1 MPYTQHELP
10 DITDAEACDKDKEY
24 RRKIRLQSPG
34 ACSLEY
40 QHAIDVFTRCL
51 LRWNPETQ
59 KADGEGIFGNVIAF
73 APAHEEQ
80 GRHTLH
86 MHCQIW
92 VEELSSRVRHSLFN
106 PDPQKREKARKD
118 FYGYIDTIMSSS
130 YSTKLNFTHYCLPT
144 KEGETN
150 ISDNI
155 TEREIQLFRD
165 ARNETLCGDEEG
177 RLLKC
182 RRCNFRMSPVDVI
195 NTTFS
200 ERMKTYGIWT
210 DEVDNKEEQ
219 NELASRLS
227 MMTDAQLDAA
237 AYTFLYD
244 FFNETT
250 EVHDVYPDSIWE
262 DKDMRDLMLQFRF
275 EHHAMRHVPT
285 CFKKGNECRFLFPF
299 KYCKSTEIY
308 PNDQEVKI
316 ATPWH
321 RLSDPGV
328 VWVSPW
334 LLTPKRDIGSE
345 YVNTYNEALSQ
356 VFNCNTNVQVGDIW
370 QIYYSTLYGSKSTQK
385 EDSERVQRI
394 LQCVCKRLLKIEENL
409 LSEGP
414 NDVNDRKRAFTRG
427 LGVMLSGLQAA
438 TSRHT
443 VSATMAHLIISL
455 GGTRFQFSHDFG
467 TLLVSQ
473 LQALLEKGRVDAFV
487 RRTTLNGMT
496 KIWHDVSGE
505 DYIHRPTELVNMCA
519 YEMTMHYTKVLK
531 PRKTLLK
538 TLFSTEPSGSD
549 QNNDS
554 IDSNDVPSNESDFP
568 SRNDNPSFAESLEFS
583 ELHPNQKFTCLKKRK
598 HWVIPM
604 TYYEGT
610 ALCGLEYLNLDDDIN
625 RTNSFTEEYREDYA
639 KIALLMFYPFR
650 TLEDTKINGS
660 HWKLF
665 RRELKLHRAGK
676 TTTMW
681 GQGFDILQHIEDRKM
696 LQLNICRTPDEITEN
711 TKNRCTT
718 PGSRSKGKK
727 KTKKTDTEIDQ

>member
-1 MPYTQHELP
+1 M
-10 DITDAEACDKDKEY
+10 
-24 RRKIRLQSPG
+24 
-34 ACSLEY
+34 
-40 QHAIDVFTRCL
+40 
-51 LRWNPETQ
+51 
-59 KADGEGIFGNVIAF
+59 
-73 APAHEEQ
+73 
-80 GRHTLH
+80 
-86 MHCQIW
+86 
-92 VEELSSRVRHSLFN
+92 
-106 PDPQKREKARKD
+106 
-118 FYGYIDTIMSSS
+118 
-130 YSTKLNFTHYCLPT
+130 
-144 KEGETN
+144 
-150 ISDNI
+150 
-155 TEREIQLFRD
+155 
-165 ARNETLCGDEEG
+165 
-177 RLLKC
+177 
-182 RRCNFRMSPVDVI
+182 
-195 NTTFS
+195 
-200 ERMKTYGIWT
+200 
-210 DEVDNKEEQ
+210 
-219 NELASRLS
+219 
-227 MMTDAQLDAA
+227 
-237 AYTFLYD
+237 
-244 FFNETT
+244 
-250 EVHDVYPDSIWE
+250 
-262 DKDMRDLMLQFRF
+262 
-275 EHHAMRHVPT
+275 
-285 CFKKGNECRFLFPF
+285 
-299 KYCKSTEIY
+299 
-308 PNDQEVKI
+308 
-316 ATPWH
+316 
-321 RLSDPGV
+321 
-328 VWVSPW
+328 
-334 LLTPKRDIGSE
+334 
-345 YVNTYNEALSQ
+345 
-356 VFNCNTNVQVGDIW
+356 
-370 QIYYSTLYGSKSTQK
+370 
-385 EDSERVQRI
+385 
-394 LQCVCKRLLKIEENL
+394 
-409 LSEGP
+409 
-414 NDVNDRKRAFTRG
+414 
-427 LGVMLSGLQAA
+427 
-438 TSRHT
+438 
-443 VSATMAHLIISL
+443 
-455 GGTRFQFSHDFG
+455 
-467 TLLVSQ
+467 SQ

-568 SRNDNPSFAESLEFS
+568 STNDNPSFAESLEFS